1 MWKLL
6 KLINKYLGKEHETVR
21 ILEQSN
27 LPSVKNDL
35 AGPINKQKIFKQPI
49 SVTDRGFTSRLELSK
64 ETEEGM
70 DVYTE
75 EPIIIACCG
84 RAIWESEIGGR
95 CDVCGGYECKD
106 HVFHCKSCSKCLC
119 LKHTYFFE
127 DPTTGT
133 VVPYCLKHFKKA
145 IFNCNTWQ
153 ISDK

>member
-6 KLINKYLGKEHETVR
+6 KLINKYLGKEHKTVR

-27 LPSVKNDL
+27 LPLVKNDL
-35 AGPINKQKIFKQPI
+35 AVPINKQKIFKQPI
-49 SVTDRGFTSRLELSK
+49 SVTDRGFTSRLEISR

-70 DVYTE
+70 DVYTA

-84 RAIWESEIGGR
+84 RAIMESEIGGR

-119 LKHTYFFE
+119 LKDTYFFE
-127 DPTTGT
+127 DPATGT
-133 VVPYCLKHFKKA
+133 VTPYCLKDFKKA

>member
-6 KLINKYLGKEHETVR
+6 KLIKQNFGKENRALGTFD
-21 ILEQSN
+21 EQSN
-27 LPSVKNDL
+27 LDLEKNEL
-35 AGPINKQKIFKQPI
+35 VPINRQEIFKQPI
-49 SVTDRGFTSRLELSK
+49 LVTDRGFTFRLEVDK

-70 DVYTE
+70 DVCVV

-84 RAIWESEIGGR
+84 KRIRESEIGAR
-95 CDVCGGYECKD
+95 CDVCAGYECKE
-106 HVFHCKSCSKCLC
+106 HVFFCKSCSKCIC

-127 DPTTGT
+127 DPATGT
-133 VVPYCLKHFKKA
+133 VTPYCLKHFEKA